1 MFTALAMDSTNEIFS
16 WRVHPFRERIGV
28 ACFAV
33 GVLGAMAWLA
43 AELMQSL
50 WWAVIAFLFLVASLN
65 RFFLP
70 SEFQID
76 DDGVS
81 VRSFFKVSRL
91 RWPQIRRFSHD
102 EHGGFLSTR
111 TRDSFFNSFQGIHL
125 LFGENREAVVNRI
138 RRYMNTEDAGA

>member
-1 MFTALAMDSTNEIFS
+1 MFTALAKDSTNEILI
-16 WRVHPFRERIGV
+16 WRVHPFRERIGA

-33 GVLGAMAWLA
+33 GVLLAMAWLA

-50 WWAVIAFLFLVASLN
+50 WWAVMAFLFLAVSLN

-76 DDGVS
+76 DDGVT

-91 RWPQIRRFSHD
+91 RWLQIRRFLHN
-102 EHGGFLSTR
+102 EQGGFLSTR
-111 TRDSFFNSFQGIHL
+111 SKCSFLDSFRGIHL
-125 LFGENREAVVNRI
+125 LFGENREAVIDRI
-138 RRYMNTEDAGA
+138 RRDMNTEDAGI

>member
-1 MFTALAMDSTNEIFS
+1 MDSTNEIFI
-16 WRVHPFRERIGV
+16 WRVHPFRERLCA

-50 WWAVIAFLFLVASLN
+50 WWAVFAFLLLAASLN

-76 DDGVS
+76 DDGVT

-91 RWPQIRRFSHD
+91 NWLQIRRFLHD

-111 TRDSFFNSFQGIHL
+111 SKRSFFDSFGGIHL
-125 LFGENREAVVNRI
+125 LFGENREAVVDRI
-138 RRYMNTEDAGA
+138 RSHMNTEDVRA

>member
-1 MFTALAMDSTNEIFS
+1 MLTDLAMDSTKEILI
-16 WRVHPFRERIGV
+16 WRVHPFRERIGA
-28 ACFAV
+28 ACFSI

-50 WWAVIAFLFLVASLN
+50 WWAVIAFLFLAATLN

-76 DDGVS
+76 DDGVT

-91 RWPQIRRFSHD
+91 RWLQIRRFLHD

-111 TRDSFFNSFQGIHL
+111 SKRSFLDSFRGIHL
-125 LFGENREAVVNRI
+125 LFGENREAVIDRI
-138 RRYMNTEDAGA
+138 RRYLNTEDAGA

>member
-1 MFTALAMDSTNEIFS
+1 MDSTNEIFS
-16 WRVHPFRERIGV
+16 WRVHPFRERFGA

-33 GVLGAMAWLA
+33 SVLAAMAWLA

-50 WWAVIAFLFLVASLN
+50 WWAVMAFLFLSASLN

-76 DDGVS
+76 DDGVT

-91 RWPQIRRFSHD
+91 NWLQVRRFLHD
-102 EHGGFLSTR
+102 KHGGFLSTR
-111 TRDSFFNSFQGIHL
+111 SKGSVFDSFRGIHL
-125 LFGENREAVVNRI
+125 LFGENREAVVDRI
-138 RRYMNTEDAGA
+138 RRHINREDAGA

>member
-1 MFTALAMDSTNEIFS
+1 MAMDSTNEILS
-16 WRVHPFRERIGV
+16 WRVHPFRERFGA

-33 GVLGAMAWLA
+33 SVLLAMAWLA

-50 WWAVIAFLFLVASLN
+50 WWAVMAVLFLAASLN

-76 DDGVS
+76 NDGVT

-91 RWPQIRRFSHD
+91 RWLQIRRFLHD
-102 EHGGFLSTR
+102 KHGGFLSTR
-111 TRDSFFNSFQGIHL
+111 TKASFFESFRGIHL

-138 RRYMNTEDAGA
+138 RSHMNMEDAEA